1 MHQARINCNL
11 LADMAQKM
19 DNDSFSNIIA
29 AEFSPEMGNAITNT
43 KNFSRCD
50 SGVQRHTAGV
60 DGCLYFG

>member
-1 MHQARINCNL
+1 
-11 LADMAQKM
+11 MAQKM